1 MNKIYLYLLDNQFNL
16 RNLRIELLFWD
27 EETILIMDSP
37 KNFNFH
43 KLSFNKQKY
52 SDFGWAATHPAIQI
66 YAWICL
72 VLLVQL
78 LHGFALMMLAGV
90 LIVFSL
96 RICPQRFYIL
106 LRRTRWI
113 LLSVMLIYAYA
124 GSSAGIWPQLGAYSP
139 VVDGVVDGFMQI
151 LRLLTVLAALSVLLS
166 FLSQQQLISGL
177 YSLSRP
183 LSYFGLPRERVAVR
197 LALCM
202 HYAESAMQDTANNW
216 QETIAYLL
224 VPVQVE
230 AGVIELEIGA
240 FSRKDWML
248 GTLASAMLVGVWL

>member
-1 MNKIYLYLLDNQFNL
+1 
-16 RNLRIELLFWD
+16 
-27 EETILIMDSP
+27 MDSP
-37 KNFNFH
+37 KNFDSH
-43 KLSFNKQKY
+43 KLWFNKQEY
-52 SDFGWAATHPAIQI
+52 SALGWGAIHPAVQI

-72 VLLVQL
+72 VLFVQL
-78 LHGFALMMLAGV
+78 LHGFALMMLAVV
-90 LIVFSL
+90 LIVFSI

-113 LLSVMLIYAYA
+113 LFSVLLIYAYA
-124 GSSAGIWPQLGAYSP
+124 GSGDGIWPQLGAYSP
-139 VVDGVVDGFMQI
+139 VVGGVVDGFMQI

-202 HYAESAMQDTANNW
+202 YYAESAMQDTANNW
-216 QETIAYLL
+216 QKTIEDLL
-224 VPVQVE
+224 KPVLVVP
-230 AGVIELEIGA
+230 GVIELEIGE

-248 GTLASAMLVGVWL
+248 GTLASVMLIGMWL

>member
-1 MNKIYLYLLDNQFNL
+1 
-16 RNLRIELLFWD
+16 
-27 EETILIMDSP
+27 MDSP
-37 KNFNFH
+37 NNFDFH
-43 KLSFNKQKY
+43 KLCFNKQEH

-72 VLLVQL
+72 VLFVQL
-78 LHGFALMMLAGV
+78 LHGFALILLAGGV
-90 LIVFSL
+90 IVVSI

-113 LLSVMLIYAYA
+113 LYSVLLIYAYA
-124 GSSAGIWPQLGAYSP
+124 GSGDGIWPQLGAYSP

-151 LRLLTVLAALSVLLS
+151 LRLLTVLAGLSILLS

-202 HYAESAMQDTANNW
+202 HYAESAMQDTANKW
-216 QETIAYLL
+216 QETIANLL
-224 VPVQVE
+224 VPVQV
-230 AGVIELEIGA
+230 APGFIELEIRS
-240 FSRKDWML
+240 FSRKDWLL
-248 GTLASAMLVGVWL
+248 GTLTSTMLLGVWI